1 MNLPNFHAI
10 SGSQELP
17 GMFSAE
23 EKVIVIRYAQF

>member
-23 EKVIVIRYAQF
+23 EKVIVNIPYC